1 MNPQPLIGIS
11 GRKRT
16 GKDTLAGFLVAGHG
30 FTRLAFADPLKA
42 IVAELNPAI
51 PAYTAL
57 GSDDPDDAW
66 RVQDELDSCKSD
78 TDPAGWEGAKAEPEV
93 RRLLQ
98 AQGEAVRRHLG
109 ENVWVDATINKAH
122 YLLAEGKPVVI
133 PDVRYPNEAERIKAL
148 GGIVVRVNRPGTA
161 EGTSSTDLHISE
173 TALDGYDFDV
183 IVTND
188 SDVAFLKRAAKR
200 ISDARN
206 WRR

>member
-11 GRKRT
+11 GRKRA
-16 GKDTLAGFLVAGHG
+16 GKDTLAGFLVADHG

-42 IVAELNPAI
+42 IVVELAP
-51 PAYTAL
+51 L
-57 GSDDPDDAW
+57 VPDI
-66 RVQDELDSCKSD
+66 
-78 TDPAGWEGAKAEPEV
+78 DPAFPNDRAGGHLPLDQYVSVWGWEDAKGNPEV

-98 AQGEAVRRHLG
+98 VQGEAVRRHLG

-133 PDVRYPNEAERIKAL
+133 PDVRYHNEAERIKAL

-206 WRR
+206 WRH